1 MLPPGSVAVTR
12 LLQVTD
18 LIRILVNAPV
28 STVLIVAGIALLTV
42 AILGTIDRW
51 GIELGDWGRK
61 YGLMIGSVVLLLGVG
76 LHVGMP
82 VDDGGGPSDGTPA
95 PASTPTPTLTP
106 VTAPASP
113 TPAPPTE
120 PPTPAPSLASFSFPE
135 GFAASGF
142 TDPDRAVDGHLRAV
156 SLQSFQATLRYRSD
170 RSTLRFDIS
179 ADPETRRVHNI
190 WHENGSVQSELYY
203 DAGAVQIRTPGSG
216 GFERG
221 DAVSF
226 AAATLVEG
234 QFDRFFYST
243 LSDPEALRTQN
254 RPAVSYVV
262 TSERDDHEGDLTVLE
277 NGLFLDY
284 SLRIERDS
292 GEVFMQYHV
301 TNLGNTTVETPA
313 WAA

>member
-1 MLPPGSVAVTR
+1 MIPPGSAAVAR
-12 LLQVTD
+12 PLQVTD
-18 LIRILVNAPV
+18 LIRTLVNAPV
-28 STVLIVAGIALLTV
+28 STVLIVAGIAFLTV
-42 AILGTIDRW
+42 AILGSIERW

-61 YGLMIGSVVLLLGVG
+61 YGLIIGSVVLLLGVG

-82 VDDGGGPSDGTPA
+82 VDDGGVPSDGTPTPA
-95 PASTPTPTLTP
+95 PTSTPT
-106 VTAPASP
+106 TAPATP

-120 PPTPAPSLASFSFPE
+120 PPTPTPSLASFSFPE

-142 TDPDRAVDGHLRAV
+142 TDPDRAIDSHLRAV
-156 SLQSFQATLRYRSD
+156 SLQSFQATLAYRSD
-170 RSTLRFDIS
+170 RSTTTFDIR

-190 WHENGSVQSELYY
+190 WRENGSVQSELYY
-203 DAGAVQIRTPGSG
+203 DAGTVQTRTPGSR
-216 GFERG
+216 GFESG

-243 LSDPEALRTQN
+243 LSDPAALRTQN

-262 TSERDDHEGDLTVLE
+262 TSERDDHEGDLIVLE

-284 SLRIERDS
+284 SLRIEGDR

-301 TNLGNTTVETPA
+301 TNLGNTTVETPG